1 MFATDSQINT
11 TNSAKTVNL
20 WQKKTLKSTSM
31 KIKRETVSEIIC
43 ALFIL
48 LFVYTGISKLLSMEG
63 FVKVLGKS
71 TLLSRFAVL
80 LGWFLPVFELVVAG
94 MLVFPML
101 RKTGLYLSLFLV
113 ILFTVYIGW
122 MLLYETSLPCSC
134 GGVIEYLS
142 WRQHLI
148 FNIVLIV
155 LAITG
160 IRTIPKGVS

>member
-1 MFATDSQINT
+1 
-11 TNSAKTVNL
+11 VNP
-20 WQKKTLKSTSM
+20 WQKSHTNTINM

-63 FVKVLGKS
+63 FVKVLHRS
-71 TLLSRFAVL
+71 TLVSRFAVL
-80 LGWFLPVFELVVAG
+80 LGWFLPLFELFVAG
-94 MLVFPML
+94 LLVFPAL
-101 RKTGLYLSLFLV
+101 RKTGLYLSLLLMV
-113 ILFTVYIGW
+113 LFTAYIGW
-122 MLLYETSLPCSC
+122 MLLYETGLPCSC

-148 FNIVLIV
+148 FNTVFIV